1 MTIGSKRI
9 GSKQRAARSVEHLR
23 RLRRGF
29 TLVELLV
36 VMAILGILAGLLAWG
51 VNAAR
56 VSILKRAQAFEL
68 QSIAS
73 AVEAYRT
80 KYGDYPPDGSS
91 WPVMDAHLRKAFPNI
106 LVSELALLNPALSQ
120 QNGLIRND
128 NDLTGS
134 HPHLA
139 RYVSTS
145 PGLRSGRV
153 FDAAEAL
160 VFFLGGFSSDPQRP
174 ITGPGGPL
182 KQVGSAYIYNT
193 QRENS
198 FFEFKIG
205 RLTLDPNTGASTDE
219 TVYSEGVPNDLMP
232 VYVGNGPTYQQLGV
246 PIIYFDSRTYQI
258 AGATVN
264 DNSYYFNFYSPG
276 LVDTRNV
283 QGSTRNCARP
293 FLSMDLDPNKGN
305 SALRYANDKTFQ
317 IMNGGYDRIYGCQS
331 VKNVAAPESKPAFLF
346 TVPGGNTAMLNVQT
360 LTFTRPGTSSVRFYN
375 PEFWIDTPN
384 APLNRHMY
392 VDDNTSNVLDSPTF
406 GESN

>member
-9 GSKQRAARSVEHLR
+9 GSKQRATRSVGYLR

-56 VSILKRAQAFEL
+56 VAILKRAQAFEV

-91 WPVMDAHLRKAFPNI
+91 WPVMEAHLRKAFPNI
-106 LVSELALLNPALSQ
+106 LASELGLLNPALSQ

-134 HPHLA
+134 HPHLP
-139 RYVSTS
+139 RYLPTS

-153 FDAAEAL
+153 FDSAEAL
-160 VFFLGGFSSDPQRP
+160 VFFLGGFSTDPQRP

-193 QRENS
+193 QRENA

-258 AGATVN
+258 AGATVG
-264 DNSYYFNFYSPG
+264 DTSYYFNFYSPG
-276 LVDTRNV
+276 LADIQNIAAC
-283 QGSTRNCARP
+283 TRNCARP
-293 FLSMDLDPNKGN
+293 FLSMDLDPNKIGN
-305 SALRYANDKTFQ
+305 ALRYANDKTFQ
-317 IMNGGYDRIYGCQS
+317 VMNGGYDRIYGCQS
-331 VKNVAAPESKPAFLF
+331 VKNIASPESKPAFLF

-375 PEFWIDTPN
+375 PEFFCGGGFV
-384 APLNRHMY
+384 R
-392 VDDNTSNVLDSPTF
+392 
-406 GESN
+406 

>member
-1 MTIGSKRI
+1 M
-9 GSKQRAARSVEHLR
+9 
-23 RLRRGF
+23 
-29 TLVELLV
+29 ELLV

-56 VSILKRAQAFEL
+56 VSILKRAQAFEV

-193 QRENS
+193 QRENA

-293 FLSMDLDPNKGN
+293 FLSMDLDANKGN
-305 SALRYANDKTFQ
+305 NALRYANDKTFQ
-317 IMNGGYDRIYGCQS
+317 VMNGGYDRIYGCQS

>member
-1 MTIGSKRI
+1 
-9 GSKQRAARSVEHLR
+9 
-23 RLRRGF
+23 
-29 TLVELLV
+29 VELLI

-56 VSILKRAQAFEL
+56 VAILKRAQAFEV

-106 LVSELALLNPALSQ
+106 LASELALLNPALSTA
-120 QNGLIRND
+120 NGYIRND

-139 RYVSTS
+139 RYISTA

-182 KQVGSAYIYNT
+182 KLNPVVGAYIYNT
-193 QRENS
+193 QRENA

-258 AGATVN
+258 GGATVN
-264 DNSYYFNFYSPG
+264 DSSYYFNFYSPG

-293 FLSMDLDPNKGN
+293 FLSMDLDANKGN
-305 SALRYANDKTFQ
+305 NALRYANDKTFQ

>member
-9 GSKQRAARSVEHLR
+9 GSKHRATQVAG
-23 RLRRGF
+23 RLHRGF
-29 TLVELLV
+29 TLVELLI

-56 VSILKRAQAFEL
+56 VAILKRAQAFEV

-91 WPVMDAHLRKAFPNI
+91 WPVMEAHLRKAFPNI
-106 LVSELALLNPALSQ
+106 LVSELALLNPALSTA
-120 QNGLIRND
+120 NGYIRND

-139 RYVSTS
+139 RYISTA

-182 KQVGSAYIYNT
+182 KLNPVVGAYIYNT
-193 QRENS
+193 QRENA

-205 RLTLDPNTGASTDE
+205 RLTLDPNTGASNDE
-219 TVYSEGVPNDLMP
+219 AVYSEGVPNDLMP

-258 AGATVN
+258 GGATVN
-264 DNSYYFNFYSPG
+264 DSSYYFNFYSPG

-293 FLSMDLDPNKGN
+293 FLSMDLDANKGN
-305 SALRYANDKTFQ
+305 NALRYANDKTFQ

>member
-1 MTIGSKRI
+1 M
-9 GSKQRAARSVEHLR
+9 E
-23 RLRRGF
+23 
-29 TLVELLV
+29 
-36 VMAILGILAGLLAWG
+36 
-51 VNAAR
+51 
-56 VSILKRAQAFEL
+56 
-68 QSIAS
+68 
-73 AVEAYRT
+73 
-80 KYGDYPPDGSS
+80 
-91 WPVMDAHLRKAFPNI
+91 AHLRKAFPNI
-106 LVSELALLNPALSQ
+106 LVSELALLNPALSTA
-120 QNGLIRND
+120 NGYIRND
-128 NDLTGS
+128 NDLTES

-139 RYVSTS
+139 RYISTS

-182 KQVGSAYIYNT
+182 KLNPVVGGYIYNT
-193 QRENS
+193 QRENA
-198 FFEFKIG
+198 FFEFKIS
-205 RLTLDPNTGASTDE
+205 RLTLNRNTGASNDE
-219 TVYSEGVPNDLMP
+219 TVYSEGVPDDLMP
-232 VYVGNGPTYQQLGV
+232 VYVGNGPTYEQLGV

-258 AGATVN
+258 GGATVN
-264 DNSYYFNFYSPG
+264 DSSYYFNFYSPG

-293 FLSMDLDPNKGN
+293 FLSMDLDANKGN
-305 SALRYANDKTFQ
+305 NALRYANDKTFQ

-331 VKNVAAPESKPAFLF
+331 VKNVAPTQAGGDGKPAFLF
-346 TVPGGNTAMLNVQT
+346 TVPGGNTALLNVPT

>member
-1 MTIGSKRI
+1 M
-9 GSKQRAARSVEHLR
+9 
-23 RLRRGF
+23 
-29 TLVELLV
+29 ELLV

-56 VSILKRAQAFEL
+56 VAILKRAQALEV

-106 LVSELALLNPALSQ
+106 LASELALLNPALSQ

-182 KQVGSAYIYNT
+182 KQVGNSYIYNT
-193 QRENS
+193 QRENA

-205 RLTLDPNTGASTDE
+205 RLTLDRNTGASNDE
-219 TVYSEGVPNDLMP
+219 TIYSEGVPNDLMP
-232 VYVGNGPTYQQLGV
+232 VYVGNGPTYEQLGV

-264 DNSYYFNFYSPG
+264 DSSYYFNFYSPG

-305 SALRYANDKTFQ
+305 NALRYANDKTFQ
-317 IMNGGYDRIYGCQS
+317 VMNGGYDRIYGCQS
-331 VKNVAAPESKPAFLF
+331 VKNIAAPESKPAFLF

-360 LTFTRPGTSSVRFYN
+360 LTFTRPATSSVRFYN

>member
-1 MTIGSKRI
+1 MS
-9 GSKQRAARSVEHLR
+9 RANRWSLSAVSFVI
-23 RLRRGF
+23 
-29 TLVELLV
+29 

-193 QRENS
+193 QRENA

-232 VYVGNGPTYQQLGV
+232 VYVGNGPSYQQLGV

-317 IMNGGYDRIYGCQS
+317 VMNGGYDRIYGCQS
-331 VKNVAAPESKPAFLF
+331 VKNVAAPESRPAFLF

>member
-1 MTIGSKRI
+1 
-9 GSKQRAARSVEHLR
+9 
-23 RLRRGF
+23 
-29 TLVELLV
+29 VELLV

-91 WPVMDAHLRKAFPNI
+91 WPVMEAHLRKAFPNI

-193 QRENS
+193 QRENA

-305 SALRYANDKTFQ
+305 NALRYANDKTFQ
-317 IMNGGYDRIYGCQS
+317 VMNGGYDRIYGCQS
-331 VKNVAAPESKPAFLF
+331 VKNVAAPESRPAFLF

>member
-1 MTIGSKRI
+1 M
-9 GSKQRAARSVEHLR
+9 
-23 RLRRGF
+23 
-29 TLVELLV
+29 ELLV

-56 VSILKRAQAFEL
+56 VAILKRAQAFEV

-182 KQVGSAYIYNT
+182 KQVGNSYIYNT
-193 QRENS
+193 QRENA

-205 RLTLDPNTGASTDE
+205 RLTLDPNTGTSTDE

-232 VYVGNGPTYQQLGV
+232 VYVGNGPSYQQLGV

-264 DNSYYFNFYSPG
+264 DSSYYFNFYSPG

-293 FLSMDLDPNKGN
+293 FLSMDLDANKGN
-305 SALRYANDKTFQ
+305 NALRYANDKTFQ
-317 IMNGGYDRIYGCQS
+317 VMNGGYDRIYGCQS

>member
-1 MTIGSKRI
+1 M
-9 GSKQRAARSVEHLR
+9 
-23 RLRRGF
+23 
-29 TLVELLV
+29 ELLV

-193 QRENS
+193 QRENA

-305 SALRYANDKTFQ
+305 NALRYANDKTFQ

>member
-1 MTIGSKRI
+1 M
-9 GSKQRAARSVEHLR
+9 
-23 RLRRGF
+23 
-29 TLVELLV
+29 ELLV

-56 VSILKRAQAFEL
+56 VAILKRAQAFEV

-91 WPVMDAHLRKAFPNI
+91 WPVMEAHLRKAFPNI

-128 NDLTGS
+128 NDLTES

-182 KQVGSAYIYNT
+182 KQVGNSYIYNT
-193 QRENS
+193 QRENA

-293 FLSMDLDPNKGN
+293 FLSMDLDANKGN
-305 SALRYANDKTFQ
+305 NALRYANDKTFQ
-317 IMNGGYDRIYGCQS
+317 VMNGGYDRIYGCQS

>member
-1 MTIGSKRI
+1 
-9 GSKQRAARSVEHLR
+9 
-23 RLRRGF
+23 
-29 TLVELLV
+29 VELLI

-56 VSILKRAQAFEL
+56 VAILKRAQAFEV

-106 LVSELALLNPALSQ
+106 LASELALLNPALSTA
-120 QNGLIRND
+120 NGYIRND

-139 RYVSTS
+139 RYISTA

-182 KQVGSAYIYNT
+182 KLNPVVGAYIYNT
-193 QRENS
+193 QRENA

-258 AGATVN
+258 GGATVN
-264 DNSYYFNFYSPG
+264 DSSYYFNFYSPG

-293 FLSMDLDPNKGN
+293 FLSMDLDANKGN
-305 SALRYANDKTFQ
+305 NALRYANDKTFQ

-346 TVPGGNTAMLNVQT
+346 TVPGGNTALLNVPT

>member
-1 MTIGSKRI
+1 
-9 GSKQRAARSVEHLR
+9 
-23 RLRRGF
+23 
-29 TLVELLV
+29 VELLV

-56 VSILKRAQAFEL
+56 VSILKRAQALEV

-182 KQVGSAYIYNT
+182 KQVGSSYIYNT
-193 QRENS
+193 QRENA

-205 RLTLDPNTGASTDE
+205 RLTLDRNTGASNDE
-219 TVYSEGVPNDLMP
+219 TIYSEGVPNDLMP
-232 VYVGNGPTYQQLGV
+232 VYVGNGPTYEQLGV

-264 DNSYYFNFYSPG
+264 DSSYYFNFYSPG

-305 SALRYANDKTFQ
+305 NALRYANDKTFQ
-317 IMNGGYDRIYGCQS
+317 VMNGGYDRIYGCQS

-360 LTFTRPGTSSVRFYN
+360 LTFTRPATSSVRFYN

>member
-1 MTIGSKRI
+1 
-9 GSKQRAARSVEHLR
+9 
-23 RLRRGF
+23 
-29 TLVELLV
+29 VELLI

-56 VSILKRAQAFEL
+56 VAILKRAQAFEV

-106 LVSELALLNPALSQ
+106 LVSELALLNPALSTA
-120 QNGLIRND
+120 NGYIRND
-128 NDLTGS
+128 NDLTES

-139 RYVSTS
+139 RYISTS

-182 KQVGSAYIYNT
+182 KQVGNSYIYNT
-193 QRENS
+193 QRENA

-205 RLTLDPNTGASTDE
+205 RLTLDPNTGASNDE
-219 TVYSEGVPNDLMP
+219 AVYSEGVPNDLMP

-258 AGATVN
+258 GGATVN
-264 DNSYYFNFYSPG
+264 DSSYYFNFYSPG

-305 SALRYANDKTFQ
+305 NALRYANDKTFQ

>member
-1 MTIGSKRI
+1 
-9 GSKQRAARSVEHLR
+9 
-23 RLRRGF
+23 
-29 TLVELLV
+29 VELLI

-56 VSILKRAQAFEL
+56 VAILKRAQAFEV

-91 WPVMDAHLRKAFPNI
+91 WPVMEAHLRKAFPNI
-106 LVSELALLNPALSQ
+106 LVSELALLNPALSTA
-120 QNGLIRND
+120 NGYIRND

-139 RYVSTS
+139 RYISTA

-182 KQVGSAYIYNT
+182 KLNPVVGAYIYNT
-193 QRENS
+193 QRENA

-205 RLTLDPNTGASTDE
+205 RLTLDPNTGASNDE
-219 TVYSEGVPNDLMP
+219 AVYSEGVPNDLMP

-258 AGATVN
+258 GGATVN
-264 DNSYYFNFYSPG
+264 DSSYYFNFYSPG

-293 FLSMDLDPNKGN
+293 FLSMDLDANKGN
-305 SALRYANDKTFQ
+305 NALRYANDKTFQ

>member
-1 MTIGSKRI
+1 
-9 GSKQRAARSVEHLR
+9 
-23 RLRRGF
+23 
-29 TLVELLV
+29 VELLV

-56 VSILKRAQAFEL
+56 VSILKRAQAFEV

-182 KQVGSAYIYNT
+182 KQVGNSYIYNT
-193 QRENS
+193 QRENA

-205 RLTLDPNTGASTDE
+205 RLTLDRNTGASNDE
-219 TVYSEGVPNDLMP
+219 TIYSEGVPNDLMP
-232 VYVGNGPTYQQLGV
+232 VYVGNGPTYEQLGV

-264 DNSYYFNFYSPG
+264 DSSYYFNFYSPG

-305 SALRYANDKTFQ
+305 NALRYANDKTFQ
-317 IMNGGYDRIYGCQS
+317 VMNGGYDRIYGCQS

-360 LTFTRPGTSSVRFYN
+360 LTFTRPATSSVRFYN

>member
-1 MTIGSKRI
+1 M
-9 GSKQRAARSVEHLR
+9 
-23 RLRRGF
+23 
-29 TLVELLV
+29 ELLV

-193 QRENS
+193 QRENA

>member
-1 MTIGSKRI
+1 M
-9 GSKQRAARSVEHLR
+9 
-23 RLRRGF
+23 
-29 TLVELLV
+29 ELLV

-56 VSILKRAQAFEL
+56 VAILKRAQAFEV

-73 AVEAYRT
+73 AVEAYKT

-91 WPVMDAHLRKAFPNI
+91 WPVMEAHLRKAFPNI
-106 LVSELALLNPALSQ
+106 LVSELALLNPALSTA
-120 QNGLIRND
+120 NGYIRND
-128 NDLTGS
+128 NDLTAS

-139 RYVSTS
+139 RYLSTA

-182 KQVGSAYIYNT
+182 KLNPVGGYMYNT
-193 QRENS
+193 QRENA

-205 RLTLDPNTGASTDE
+205 RLTLDPNTGASNDE
-219 TVYSEGVPNDLMP
+219 AVYSEGVPNDLMP

-246 PIIYFDSRTYQI
+246 PIIYFDSRTYQL
-258 AGATVN
+258 AGATVG
-264 DNSYYFNFYSPG
+264 DSSYYFNFYSPG

-283 QGSTRNCARP
+283 RDSTRNCARP
-293 FLSMDLDPNKGN
+293 FLSMDLDANKGN
-305 SALRYANDKTFQ
+305 NALRYANDKTFQ

-346 TVPGGNTAMLNVQT
+346 TVPGGNTAMLDVQT
-360 LTFTRPGTSSVRFYN
+360 RTFIRPGTSSVRFYN

>member
-9 GSKQRAARSVEHLR
+9 GSKHRATQVAG
-23 RLRRGF
+23 RLHRGF
-29 TLVELLV
+29 TLVELLI

-56 VSILKRAQAFEL
+56 VSILKRAQAFEV

-91 WPVMDAHLRKAFPNI
+91 WPVMEAHLRKAFPNI
-106 LVSELALLNPALSQ
+106 LVSELALLNPALSTA
-120 QNGLIRND
+120 NGYIRNY
-128 NDLTGS
+128 NDLTES

-139 RYVSTS
+139 RYISTS

-182 KQVGSAYIYNT
+182 KLNPVVGAYIYNT
-193 QRENS
+193 QRENA

-205 RLTLDPNTGASTDE
+205 RLTLDPNTGASNDE
-219 TVYSEGVPNDLMP
+219 AVYSEGVPNDLMP

-258 AGATVN
+258 GGATVN
-264 DNSYYFNFYSPG
+264 DSSYYFNFYSPG

-305 SALRYANDKTFQ
+305 NALRYANDKTFQ

-346 TVPGGNTAMLNVQT
+346 TVPGGNTALLNVPT

>member
-9 GSKQRAARSVEHLR
+9 GSKHRATQVAG
-23 RLRRGF
+23 RLHRGF

-56 VSILKRAQAFEL
+56 VAILKRAQAFEV

-91 WPVMDAHLRKAFPNI
+91 WPVMEAHLRKAFPNI
-106 LVSELALLNPALSQ
+106 LATELGLLNPAFSPA
-120 QNGLIRND
+120 NGLIRND
-128 NDLTGS
+128 NDLTAS
-134 HPHLA
+134 HPHLS
-139 RYVSTS
+139 RYVSTA

-193 QRENS
+193 QRENA

-258 AGATVN
+258 GGATVN
-264 DNSYYFNFYSPG
+264 DSSYYFNFYSPG

-293 FLSMDLDPNKGN
+293 FLSMDLDANKGN
-305 SALRYANDKTFQ
+305 NALRYANDKTYQ

-346 TVPGGNTAMLNVQT
+346 TVPGGNTAMLDVQT
-360 LTFTRPGTSSVRFYN
+360 RTFTRPGTSSVRFYN

>member
-9 GSKQRAARSVEHLR
+9 GSKHRATQVAG
-23 RLRRGF
+23 RLHRGF
-29 TLVELLV
+29 TLVELLI

-56 VSILKRAQAFEL
+56 VSILKRAQAFEV

-91 WPVMDAHLRKAFPNI
+91 WPVMEAHLRKAFPNI
-106 LVSELALLNPALSQ
+106 LVSELALLNPALSTA
-120 QNGLIRND
+120 NGYIRND
-128 NDLTGS
+128 NDLTES

-139 RYVSTS
+139 RYISTS

-182 KQVGSAYIYNT
+182 KLNPVVGAYIYNT
-193 QRENS
+193 QRENA

-205 RLTLDPNTGASTDE
+205 RLTLDPNTGASNDE
-219 TVYSEGVPNDLMP
+219 AVYSEGVPNDLMP

-258 AGATVN
+258 GGATVN
-264 DNSYYFNFYSPG
+264 DSSYYFNFYSPG

-305 SALRYANDKTFQ
+305 NALRYANDKTFQ

-346 TVPGGNTAMLNVQT
+346 TVPGGNTALLNVPT

>member
-1 MTIGSKRI
+1 
-9 GSKQRAARSVEHLR
+9 
-23 RLRRGF
+23 
-29 TLVELLV
+29 VELLV

-56 VSILKRAQAFEL
+56 VAILKRAQAFEV

-73 AVEAYRT
+73 AVEAYKT

-91 WPVMDAHLRKAFPNI
+91 WPVMEAHLRKAFPNI
-106 LVSELALLNPALSQ
+106 LVSELALLNPALSTA
-120 QNGLIRND
+120 NGYIRND
-128 NDLTGS
+128 NDLTAS

-139 RYVSTS
+139 RYLSTA

-182 KQVGSAYIYNT
+182 KLNPVGGYMYNT
-193 QRENS
+193 QRENA

-205 RLTLDPNTGASTDE
+205 RLTLDPNTGASNDE
-219 TVYSEGVPNDLMP
+219 AVYSEGVPNDLMP

-246 PIIYFDSRTYQI
+246 PIIYFDSRTYQL
-258 AGATVN
+258 AGATVG
-264 DNSYYFNFYSPG
+264 DSSYYFNFYSPG

-283 QGSTRNCARP
+283 RDSTRNCARP
-293 FLSMDLDPNKGN
+293 FLSMDLDANKGN
-305 SALRYANDKTFQ
+305 NALRYANDKTFQ

-346 TVPGGNTAMLNVQT
+346 TVPGGNTAMLDVQT
-360 LTFTRPGTSSVRFYN
+360 RTFIRPGTSSVRFYN

>member
-1 MTIGSKRI
+1 
-9 GSKQRAARSVEHLR
+9 
-23 RLRRGF
+23 
-29 TLVELLV
+29 VELLI

-56 VSILKRAQAFEL
+56 VAILKRAQAFEV

-91 WPVMDAHLRKAFPNI
+91 WPVMEAHLRKAFPNI
-106 LVSELALLNPALSQ
+106 LVSELALLNPALSTA
-120 QNGLIRND
+120 NGYIRND
-128 NDLTGS
+128 NDLTES

-139 RYVSTS
+139 RYISTS

-182 KQVGSAYIYNT
+182 KLNPVVGGYIYNT
-193 QRENS
+193 QRENA

-205 RLTLDPNTGASTDE
+205 RLTLDPNTGASNDE
-219 TVYSEGVPNDLMP
+219 AVYSEGVPNDLMP

-264 DNSYYFNFYSPG
+264 DSSYYFNFYSPG

-305 SALRYANDKTFQ
+305 NALRYANDKTFQ

-346 TVPGGNTAMLNVQT
+346 TVPGGNTALLNVPT

>member
-1 MTIGSKRI
+1 M
-9 GSKQRAARSVEHLR
+9 
-23 RLRRGF
+23 
-29 TLVELLV
+29 ELLV

-56 VSILKRAQAFEL
+56 VAILKRAQAFEV

-73 AVEAYRT
+73 AVEAYKT
-80 KYGDYPPDGSS
+80 KYWDYPPDGSS
-91 WPVMDAHLRKAFPNI
+91 WPVMEAHLRKAFPNI
-106 LVSELALLNPALSQ
+106 LVSELALLNPALSTA
-120 QNGLIRND
+120 NGYIRND
-128 NDLTGS
+128 NDLTAS

-139 RYVSTS
+139 RYVSS
-145 PGLRSGRV
+145 APGLRSGRV

-182 KQVGSAYIYNT
+182 KLNPVVGAYIYNT
-193 QRENS
+193 QRENA

-205 RLTLDPNTGASTDE
+205 RLTLDPNTGASNDE
-219 TVYSEGVPNDLMP
+219 AVYSEGVPNDWMP

-246 PIIYFDSRTYQI
+246 PIIYFDSRTYQL
-258 AGATVN
+258 AGATVG
-264 DNSYYFNFYSPG
+264 DSSYYFNFYSPG

-283 QGSTRNCARP
+283 RDSTRNCARP
-293 FLSMDLDPNKGN
+293 FLSMDLDANKGTN
-305 SALRYANDKTFQ
+305 ALRYANDKTFQ

-331 VKNVAAPESKPAFLF
+331 VKNVAPTQDGGDGKLAFLF
-346 TVPGGNTAMLNVQT
+346 TVPGGNTAMLDVPSR
-360 LTFTRPGTSSVRFYN
+360 TFTRPGTSSVRFYN

>member
-1 MTIGSKRI
+1 M
-9 GSKQRAARSVEHLR
+9 
-23 RLRRGF
+23 
-29 TLVELLV
+29 ELLV

-56 VSILKRAQAFEL
+56 VAILKRAQAFEV

-91 WPVMDAHLRKAFPNI
+91 WPVMEAHLRKAFPNI
-106 LVSELALLNPALSQ
+106 LASELGLLNPAFSSA
-120 QNGLIRND
+120 NGYIRND
-128 NDLTGS
+128 NDLTAS

-139 RYVSTS
+139 RYVSTA

-160 VFFLGGFSSDPQRP
+160 VFFLGGFSTDPQRP

-193 QRENS
+193 QRENA

-258 AGATVN
+258 AGATVG
-264 DNSYYFNFYSPG
+264 DTSYYFNFYSPG
-276 LVDTRNV
+276 LVDTRNLA
-283 QGSTRNCARP
+283 GSNRNCARP
-293 FLSMDLDPNKGN
+293 FLSMDLDPNKTGN
-305 SALRYANDKTFQ
+305 ALRYANDKTFQ

-331 VKNVAAPESKPAFLF
+331 VKNVAAPESRPAFLF
-346 TVPGGNTAMLNVQT
+346 TVPGGNTAMLDVQT
-360 LTFTRPGTSSVRFYN
+360 RTFTRPGTSSVRFYN

>member
-1 MTIGSKRI
+1 
-9 GSKQRAARSVEHLR
+9 
-23 RLRRGF
+23 
-29 TLVELLV
+29 VELLV

-56 VSILKRAQAFEL
+56 VAILKRAQAFEV

-91 WPVMDAHLRKAFPNI
+91 WPVMEAHLRKAFPNI

-128 NDLTGS
+128 NDLTGT

-182 KQVGSAYIYNT
+182 KQKNPTQPPVGYSHIYNT
-193 QRENS
+193 QRENA
-198 FFEFKIG
+198 FFEFKLS
-205 RLTLDPNTGASTDE
+205 RLTLGTDGVSIDE
-219 TVYSEGVPNDLMP
+219 RVYGQGIDNDVMP

-246 PIIYFDSRTYQI
+246 PIIYFDSRTYQL
-258 AGATVN
+258 AGATVG
-264 DNSYYFNFYSPG
+264 DSSYYFNFYSPG

-293 FLSMDLDPNKGN
+293 FLSMDLDANKGN
-305 SALRYANDKTFQ
+305 NALRYANDKTFQ

-331 VKNVAAPESKPAFLF
+331 VKNVAPTQAGGDGKPAFLF
-346 TVPGGNTAMLNVQT
+346 TVPGGNTALLNVPT

>member
-1 MTIGSKRI
+1 M
-9 GSKQRAARSVEHLR
+9 
-23 RLRRGF
+23 
-29 TLVELLV
+29 ELLV

-56 VSILKRAQAFEL
+56 VSILKRAQAFEV

-193 QRENS
+193 QRENA

>member
-1 MTIGSKRI
+1 
-9 GSKQRAARSVEHLR
+9 
-23 RLRRGF
+23 
-29 TLVELLV
+29 VELLI

-56 VSILKRAQAFEL
+56 VAILKRAQAFEV

-91 WPVMDAHLRKAFPNI
+91 WPVMEAHLRKAFPNI
-106 LVSELALLNPALSQ
+106 LVSELALLNPALSTA
-120 QNGLIRND
+120 NGYIRND
-128 NDLTGS
+128 NDLTES

-139 RYVSTS
+139 RYISTS

-193 QRENS
+193 QRENA

-205 RLTLDPNTGASTDE
+205 RLTLDPNTGASNDE
-219 TVYSEGVPNDLMP
+219 AVYSEGVPNDLMP

-258 AGATVN
+258 GGATVN
-264 DNSYYFNFYSPG
+264 DSSYYFNFYSPG

-305 SALRYANDKTFQ
+305 NALRYANDKTFQ

>member
-193 QRENS
+193 QRENA

-305 SALRYANDKTFQ
+305 NALRYANDKTFQ

>member
-1 MTIGSKRI
+1 
-9 GSKQRAARSVEHLR
+9 
-23 RLRRGF
+23 
-29 TLVELLV
+29 VELLI

-56 VSILKRAQAFEL
+56 VAILKRAQAFEV

-91 WPVMDAHLRKAFPNI
+91 WPVMEAHLRKAFPNI
-106 LVSELALLNPALSQ
+106 LVSELALLNPALSTA
-120 QNGLIRND
+120 NGYIRND
-128 NDLTGS
+128 NDLTES

-139 RYVSTS
+139 RYISTS

-182 KQVGSAYIYNT
+182 KLNPVVGAYIYNT
-193 QRENS
+193 QRENA

-205 RLTLDPNTGASTDE
+205 RLTLDPNTGASNDE
-219 TVYSEGVPNDLMP
+219 AVYSEGVPNDLMP

-258 AGATVN
+258 GGATVN
-264 DNSYYFNFYSPG
+264 DSSYYFNFYSPG

-305 SALRYANDKTFQ
+305 NALRYANDKTFQ

-346 TVPGGNTAMLNVQT
+346 TVPGGNTALLNVPT

>member
-9 GSKQRAARSVEHLR
+9 GSKQRAARSVGHLR

-56 VSILKRAQAFEL
+56 VSILKRAQAFEV

-182 KQVGSAYIYNT
+182 KQVGNSYIYNT

-305 SALRYANDKTFQ
+305 NALRYANDKTFQ

>member
-1 MTIGSKRI
+1 M
-9 GSKQRAARSVEHLR
+9 
-23 RLRRGF
+23 
-29 TLVELLV
+29 ELLV

-56 VSILKRAQAFEL
+56 VAILKRAQAFEV
-68 QSIAS
+68 QSISS

-91 WPVMDAHLRKAFPNI
+91 WPVMEAHLRKAFPNI

-182 KQVGSAYIYNT
+182 KQVGNSYIYNT
-193 QRENS
+193 QRENA

-232 VYVGNGPTYQQLGV
+232 VYVGNGPSYQQLGV

-264 DNSYYFNFYSPG
+264 DSSYYFNFYSPG

-293 FLSMDLDPNKGN
+293 FLSMDLDANKGN
-305 SALRYANDKTFQ
+305 NALRYANDKTFQ
-317 IMNGGYDRIYGCQS
+317 VMNGGYDRIYGCQS

>member
-1 MTIGSKRI
+1 
-9 GSKQRAARSVEHLR
+9 
-23 RLRRGF
+23 
-29 TLVELLV
+29 VELLV

-56 VSILKRAQAFEL
+56 VAILKRAQAFEV

-73 AVEAYRT
+73 AVEAYKT

-91 WPVMDAHLRKAFPNI
+91 WPVMEAHLRKAFPNI
-106 LVSELALLNPALSQ
+106 LVSELALLNPALSTA
-120 QNGLIRND
+120 NGYIRND
-128 NDLTGS
+128 NDLTES
-134 HPHLA
+134 HPHLS
-139 RYVSTS
+139 RYVSS
-145 PGLRSGRV
+145 APGLRSGRV

-182 KQVGSAYIYNT
+182 KLNPVVGAYIYNT
-193 QRENS
+193 QRENA

-205 RLTLDPNTGASTDE
+205 RLTLDPNTGASNDE
-219 TVYSEGVPNDLMP
+219 AVYSEGVPNDLMP

-246 PIIYFDSRTYQI
+246 PIVYFDSRTYQL
-258 AGATVN
+258 AGATVG
-264 DNSYYFNFYSPG
+264 DSSYYFNFYSPG
-276 LVDTRNV
+276 LLDTRNRLRDC
-283 QGSTRNCARP
+283 TRNCARP
-293 FLSMDLDPNKGN
+293 FLSMDLDANKGN
-305 SALRYANDKTFQ
+305 NALRYANDKTFQ

-331 VKNVAAPESKPAFLF
+331 ARNVAEKIAANDIPVFLF
-346 TVPGGNTAMLNVQT
+346 TVPGGNTALIDVQT
-360 LTFTRPGTSSVRFYN
+360 RTFTRPGTSSVRFYN